1 MNFDII
7 GVGNALV
14 DEIYYV
20 SKEFIDKTALNFN
33 QFKPISFQ
41 EQERIIALLPDGE
54 KKELVCGGSSTNS
67 LAAASNYGSLCAHI
81 CQLGEDEMGIKYEQ
95 DLSLNNIKIVNTFKH
110 KSFKTG
116 RCLVFITP
124 NSERTMGT
132 YLGASEQLN
141 FLDSFIDN
149 VNSSKILF
157 SEGYQFTS
165 DQNYYSFTKIL
176 KNTASNV
183 KFALSLS
190 DPFVIQ
196 NYRKRFEEVIKIK
209 KIDYLFCNRE
219 EAITMCG
226 DNYSERLKEISNNFV
241 VTNGSN
247 ESIIFD
253 GKNESKLKA
262 LKVNA
267 IDSNGAGDIF
277 AGSAL
282 HKIIDGKDFVTACSF
297 GNYASS
303 KIVQEKSPRMSA
315 DGYKNI
321 KNSFELLQ

>member
-132 YLGASEQLN
+132 YLGASEQL
-141 FLDSFIDN
+141 
-149 VNSSKILF
+149 
-157 SEGYQFTS
+157 
-165 DQNYYSFTKIL
+165 
-176 KNTASNV
+176 
-183 KFALSLS
+183 SL
-190 DPFVIQ
+190 IH
-196 NYRKRFEEVIKIK
+196 I
-209 KIDYLFCNRE
+209 
-219 EAITMCG
+219 
-226 DNYSERLKEISNNFV
+226 
-241 VTNGSN
+241 
-247 ESIIFD
+247 
-253 GKNESKLKA
+253 
-262 LKVNA
+262 
-267 IDSNGAGDIF
+267 
-277 AGSAL
+277 
-282 HKIIDGKDFVTACSF
+282 
-297 GNYASS
+297 
-303 KIVQEKSPRMSA
+303 
-315 DGYKNI
+315 
-321 KNSFELLQ
+321 